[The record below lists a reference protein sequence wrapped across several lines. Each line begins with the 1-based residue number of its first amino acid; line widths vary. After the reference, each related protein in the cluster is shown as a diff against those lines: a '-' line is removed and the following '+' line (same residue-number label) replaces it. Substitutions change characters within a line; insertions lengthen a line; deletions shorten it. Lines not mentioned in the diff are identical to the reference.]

1 MSDACSRHLG
11 RVQEYINRLEERNEG
26 LRSALVG
33 VAAALG
39 YGDGERY
46 AADEYDREFD
56 FLGWHFHFWGDDCGD
71 TPKYGATMSRDG
83 ETWGCKYDYMYG
95 AGFDDIH

>member
-39 YGDGERY
+39 YGDGETPRPDRDWGLVGRM
-46 AADEYDREFD
+46 DE
-56 FLGWHFHFWGDDCGD
+56 
-71 TPKYGATMSRDG
+71 
-83 ETWGCKYDYMYG
+83 
-95 AGFDDIH
+95 